1 MNFMFKKPLPLI
13 AWTLFI
19 IVISALVTTAYF
31 HMFVLGNNENPANV
45 EEEAIRFVTAEQIG
59 KSPIKEEKTIVEVF
73 SYGCHFCAANENNIS
88 ELESRL
94 PADSKLIRIHLSN
107 GKNTGLASYAPV
119 FATLSVMGIEQK
131 YRESAYKAVIKN
143 NIDLS
148 DHDQLKKWL
157 QQNYIDVQEYEN
169 ASKSQETKDLL
180 TYMTDVSR
188 YYNIKATPIFIVNK
202 KWLAMQDR
210 DFSEFGNQLLS
221 LLNNDKPLE

>member
-1 MNFMFKKPLPLI
+1 MFKKPLPLI

-19 IVISALVTTAYF
+19 ILISSLITTAYF
-31 HMFVLGNNENPANV
+31 HVFVLGNNAKSNGI
-45 EEEAIRFVTAEQIG
+45 EEEAIRFVTAEQIE
-59 KSPIKEEKTIVEVF
+59 KSPIKEENSIVEIF

-107 GKNTGLASYAPV
+107 GQNTGLASYAPI

-131 YRESAYKAVIKN
+131 YRESAYKAVIKS
-143 NIDLS
+143 NINLS
-148 DHDQLKKWL
+148 EQKQLKKWL
-157 QQNYIDVQEYEN
+157 QQNYIDVKDYEK
-169 ASKSQETKDLL
+169 ASQSKETKELL
-180 TYMTDVSR
+180 TYMTDISR

-210 DFSEFGNQLLS
+210 DFSEFSNQLLS

>member
-1 MNFMFKKPLPLI
+1 MFKKPLPLI

-19 IVISALVTTAYF
+19 ILISSLITTAYF
-31 HMFVLGNNENPANV
+31 HVFVLGNNAKSNGK
-45 EEEAIRFVTAEQIG
+45 EEEAIRFVTAEQIE
-59 KSPIKEEKTIVEVF
+59 KSPIKEENSIVEIF

-107 GKNTGLASYAPV
+107 GQNTGLASYAPI

-143 NIDLS
+143 NINLS
-148 DHDQLKKWL
+148 EQKQLKKWL
-157 QQNYIDVQEYEN
+157 QQNYIDVQDYEK
-169 ASKSQETKDLL
+169 ASQSKETKELL
-180 TYMTDVSR
+180 TYMTDISR

-210 DFSEFGNQLLS
+210 DFSEFSNQLLS

>member
-1 MNFMFKKPLPLI
+1 MFKKPLPLI

-19 IVISALVTTAYF
+19 ILISSLITTAYF
-31 HMFVLGNNENPANV
+31 HVFVLGNNAKSNGI
-45 EEEAIRFVTAEQIG
+45 EEEAIRFVTAEQIE
-59 KSPIKEEKTIVEVF
+59 KSPIKEENSIVEIF

-107 GKNTGLASYAPV
+107 GQNTGLASYAPI

-143 NIDLS
+143 NINLS
-148 DHDQLKKWL
+148 EQKQLKKWL
-157 QQNYIDVQEYEN
+157 QQNYIDVQDYEK
-169 ASKSQETKDLL
+169 ASQSKETKELL
-180 TYMTDVSR
+180 TYMTDISR

-210 DFSEFGNQLLS
+210 DFSEFSNQLLS